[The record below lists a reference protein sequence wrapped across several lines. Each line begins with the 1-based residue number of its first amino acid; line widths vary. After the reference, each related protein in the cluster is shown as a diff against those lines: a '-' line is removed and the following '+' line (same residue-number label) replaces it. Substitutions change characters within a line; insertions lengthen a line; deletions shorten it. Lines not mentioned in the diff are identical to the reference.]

1 MQKRIIVSTL
11 LSLTVLLATLGLVSH
26 LSIRDSINRS
36 LENRL
41 RLANIISNYTD
52 ALLQGNLT
60 RLYDLSLAG
69 AIDTHDGNWE
79 PEKKAIRTAYQ
90 YSIFTDGIFLLDLQ
104 GNIILNYPPGRQKEN
119 LMNVPYVKKAL
130 EEKRAVISDVYTMP
144 ETKKRTI
151 FVLVPLRD
159 KNGSIVGMAGGEIN
173 PTTYMLSSVIK
184 AIPADA
190 DTCIE
195 LVDSKGTV
203 IASNKPSRL
212 FTCSDH
218 DRFLNN
224 LVTTKKTAVRT
235 CHRCHE
241 DSQSPEDA
249 VSRKT
254 TDMLA
259 FHPLSET
266 FWGVAVREPE
276 EVVFAPSRG
285 LRKKFL
291 LLGFISMGS
300 ALIAAIGISSSI
312 VKPIKSLI
320 AATKRIAEG
329 NLKEPIK
336 VISANEIGLLSENF
350 ETMRIRLSE
359 SHDRIKR
366 YNEELEKRVA
376 ERTEDLMKHK
386 RRLAS
391 LLEKVITA
399 QEEERKRVA
408 RELHDET
415 SQSLAALGM
424 SIEIADIALREGKL
438 TITVIAEL
446 KSKVEHVLDG
456 INMLIRDLRPLILD
470 DLGFESAVRWLLEKH
485 IGEKGISYSLNITD
499 RFKTVILS
507 YTQSKRAELML
518 FRVMQE
524 AIINIAKYAEASEV
538 FVFMEST
545 ASSILITIADDGVGF
560 DVHAITIAGDRDE
573 NIGFGILGMRE
584 RVSLLD
590 GRFTIC
596 SRANE
601 GTEVTV
607 SIPWSGKEID
617 V

>member
-11 LSLTVLLATLGLVSH
+11 LSLAVLLATLGLVSH

-36 LENRL
+36 LDDRL

-52 ALLQGNLT
+52 ALLQGNIT

-69 AIDTHDGNWE
+69 AIDIRDGNWE

-90 YSIFTDGIFLLDLQ
+90 YSIFTDGIFLLDHQ
-104 GNIILNYPPGRQKEN
+104 GNIVLNYPPGRQKEN
-119 LMNVPYVKKAL
+119 LMAVPYVKKAF

-144 ETKKRTI
+144 ETQKRTI
-151 FVLVPLRD
+151 FALVPLRD
-159 KNGSIVGMAGGEIN
+159 KNDSIIGLAGGEIN

-184 AIPADA
+184 AIPAEA
-190 DTCIE
+190 GTWIE
-195 LVDSKGTV
+195 LIDSKGTV

-224 LVTTKKTAVRT
+224 LVMTKKTAVAT

-241 DSQSPEDA
+241 DAQSPEDA
-249 VSRKT
+249 VSKKT

-259 FHPLSET
+259 FSPLSET
-266 FWGVAVREPE
+266 LWGVAVREPE
-276 EVVFAPSRG
+276 EVVFAPSKE
-285 LRKKFL
+285 LQKKFL

-329 NLKEPIK
+329 NLKEPVK
-336 VISANEIGLLSENF
+336 VVSANEIGLLSENF
-350 ETMRIRLSE
+350 EAMRIGLSE
-359 SHDRIKR
+359 SHDRIER
-366 YNEELEKRVA
+366 HNEELESRVA
-376 ERTEDLMKHK
+376 ERTEELMRHK

-391 LLEKVITA
+391 LLEKIITA

-424 SIEIADIALREGKL
+424 SIEIADIAIGEGRL
-438 TITVIAEL
+438 PVGGMTEL
-446 KSKVEHVLDG
+446 KGKVEHVLDG
-456 INMLIRDLRPLILD
+456 INMLIQDLRPLILD
-470 DLGFESAVRWLLEKH
+470 DLGFESAIRWLLEKH

-499 RFKTVILS
+499 RFRTAILS

-518 FRVMQE
+518 FRVIQE
-524 AIINIAKYAEASEV
+524 AIINISKYAGAKEV
-538 FVFMEST
+538 FVFMES
-545 ASSILITIADDGVGF
+545 ANSNILITIADDGVGF
-560 DVHAITIAGDRDE
+560 DVNAVTFLGDRDE
-573 NIGFGILGMRE
+573 SIGFGILGMRE

-590 GRFTIC
+590 GRLTIC
-596 SRANE
+596 SRLAE
-601 GTEVTV
+601 GTEISVI
-607 SIPWSGKEID
+607 IPWTG
-617 V
+617 